1 MAETPLTEPYSDPR
15 QQHDAAM
22 MGMYLFLGSEVM
34 LFGGIFTVAG
44 YLRLVHT
51 SEAVAASRALHYGIG
66 GINTAVLLT
75 SSCCVAMAV
84 EAGRQGGRKA
94 AIRWFAVAIL
104 LGLGFIS
111 LKAYEYASEYTE
123 NLMPFVG
130 HDMRIA
136 TPVQRLFMDLYLI
149 ATSLHA
155 VHMLVGLGLLA
166 GLVAGLARGWIAVPE
181 RAIILVTIGLY
192 WHFVDV
198 VWVFLYPVFYLA
210 R

>member
-1 MAETPLTEPYSDPR
+1 MAETPVTEPYSDPR

-34 LFGGIFTVAG
+34 LFGGIFAVAG

-51 SEAVAASRALHYGIG
+51 QAAVAASKALHYGIG
-66 GINTAVLLT
+66 GFNTAVLLT
-75 SSCCVAMAV
+75 SSLCVALAV
-84 EAGRQGGRKA
+84 ESGRHGQRAPALRWLAA
-94 AIRWFAVAIL
+94 AIV
-104 LGLGFIS
+104 LGLTFLATKS
-111 LKAYEYASEYTE
+111 YEYATEYTE
-123 NLMPFVG
+123 NLMPFAG

-136 TPVQRLFMDLYLI
+136 TPVQRLLMDLYLI

-155 VHMLVGLGLLA
+155 LHMMVGLCLLA
-166 GLVAGLARGWIAVPE
+166 GLVTGLATGWIKLPE
-181 RAIILVTIGLY
+181 RAIVLIAIGLY

-198 VWVFLYPVFYLA
+198 VWIFLYPVFYLA

>member
-1 MAETPLTEPYSDPR
+1 MAEMPVTEPHSDAR

-34 LFGGIFTVAG
+34 LFGGIFAVAA

-51 SEAVAASRALHYGIG
+51 HEIVTASRALHYGIG
-66 GINTAVLLT
+66 GINTATLLT
-75 SSCCVAMAV
+75 SSFCIALAV
-84 EAGRQGGRKA
+84 ESGRHGERKPALGWLA
-94 AIRWFAVAIL
+94 AAIL
-104 LGLGFIS
+104 LGLSFLSTKG
-111 LKAYEYASEYTE
+111 YEYASEYTE
-123 NLMPFVG
+123 NLMPFAG

-155 VHMLVGLGLLA
+155 LHMLVGLGLLA
-166 GLVAGLARGWIAVPE
+166 GLITGLAKGWIAVPE
-181 RAIILVTIGLY
+181 RAIILIVIGLY

>member
-34 LFGGIFTVAG
+34 LFGGIFAVAA

-51 SEAVAASRALHYGIG
+51 QEAVAASKALHYGIG

-75 SSCCVAMAV
+75 SSLCIALAV
-84 EAGRQGGRKA
+84 EAGRQGERRP
-94 AIRWFAVAIL
+94 AIRWLACALL
-104 LGLGFIS
+104 LGLSFLGI
-111 LKAYEYASEYTE
+111 KAYEYASEYTE
-123 NLMPFVG
+123 NLMPFAG

-136 TPVQRLFMDLYLI
+136 TPVQRLLMDLYLI

-155 VHMLVGLGLLA
+155 LHMLVGLGLLA
-166 GLVAGLARGWIAVPE
+166 GLIVALAREWVVVPE
-181 RAIILVTIGLY
+181 RAIVLITIGLY

-198 VWVFLYPVFYLA
+198 VWIFLYPVFYLA